1 MAVVMRAAI
10 FILGLSLAAT
20 SAVAAPE
27 ATPGTAK
34 PANAKAASAKPAST
48 KSAPAKPSAK
58 RLTPEEIKAAF
69 FDGKPFTASTPAG
82 VKYKMTF
89 TPDGKM
95 TREPETKSAQKG
107 EGTWSL
113 SKDGFCTAWKGSA
126 QNCYRLFA
134 SGDNQWSVSNGSS
147 ALATWSR

>member
-1 MAVVMRAAI
+1 MRAP
-10 FILGLSLAAT
+10 ILFASLLAFDLVLPIGMAF
-20 SAVAAPE
+20 AAPE
-27 ATPGTAK
+27 AKPGMAK
-34 PANAKAASAKPAST
+34 P
-48 KSAPAKPSAK
+48 APAKPAATKPAAKPETKPAAK
-58 RLTPEEIKAAF
+58 RLTPDEIKTTF
-69 FDGKPFTASTPAG
+69 FDGKPFTAATPAG

-89 TPDGKM
+89 LPDGRM
-95 TREPETKSAQKG
+95 TREPDNKSGQKG